1 MRKLNAPYVE
11 LARILPF
18 VRRTAAPKEG
28 AGLDAR
34 GMFRPRVVACS
45 SETASLAPG
54 TALRHDARNAFTSLR
69 LLVSLL
75 NEPDVLNARYK
86 QAGMDLQQVTRLL
99 ERLFEQATAC
109 RPERPTVEA
118 AKKQARNMRSRAK
131 QPQGADEALNG
142 CTQLLRTIAG
152 AHVDVYVSAETGLPP
167 LALDNDVLL
176 RILMNLVLNASE
188 AMPGGGIVRITARRA
203 LSRKMPAVLLHVSDT
218 GPGIPRLALP
228 RIFEPGF
235 TSKRSGPSSAC
246 SGLGLTIV
254 HDLLQTVGGVVE
266 VASTRGRGTTFELR
280 IPCRRARR
288 LKRPS
293 PRHTSVTGAEWSET
307 LE

>member
-1 MRKLNAPYVE
+1 MQKLNAPYAE

-18 VRRTAAPKEG
+18 VRRTAAPPEG
-28 AGLDAR
+28 AGVDA
-34 GMFRPRVVACS
+34 GSIFRPRVVACS
-45 SETASLAPG
+45 AEPAALAPG
-54 TALRHDARNAFTSLR
+54 AALRHDARNAFTSLR

-75 NEPDVLNARYK
+75 NEPDVLNAPYK
-86 QAGMDLQQVTRLL
+86 QAGLDLQLVASLL
-99 ERLFEQATAC
+99 EGLFEKATIS
-109 RPERPTVEA
+109 RPERPVMEA
-118 AKKQARNMRSRAK
+118 AKKQTRKTSSRAK
-131 QPQGADEALNG
+131 QPQGADEALDG

-152 AHVDVYVSAETGLPP
+152 THVDVYVSAESGLPP
-167 LALDNDVLL
+167 LALSNDELL

-203 LSRKMPAVLLHVSDT
+203 LSREMPAVLLHVSDT

-235 TSKRSGPSSAC
+235 TSKRSGPNSAC

-254 HDLLQTVGGVVE
+254 HDLLQTVGGVIK

-280 IPCRRARR
+280 IPCRRAGR